1 MYCKG
6 EKEMAEIKNIT
17 QDEYDFET
25 SQGLVLVDFWAPWC
39 SNCKMLAPS
48 FDALAEMFDGKVR
61 FLKID
66 ADEFNDFAV
75 DKDVESLPTLIF
87 YKDGKEVDRSV
98 GFKLKVALERW
109 IESLL

>member
-1 MYCKG
+1 
-6 EKEMAEIKNIT
+6 MAEIKNIKKE
-17 QDEYDFET
+17 EYDSET
-25 SQGLVLVDFWAPWC
+25 SNGLVLVDFWAPWC
-39 SNCKMLAPS
+39 SNCRMLAPS
-48 FDALAEMFDGKVR
+48 FDALAEKFGDRVK

-66 ADEFNDFAV
+66 ADAFNDFAAG
-75 DKDVESLPTLIF
+75 KGVETLPTLIF